1 MDWFIAGAAHTLG
14 MDTEPHPAEWE
25 LWGRGAGM
33 RRNSEMVK
41 SGADVWLAFIKNG
54 SRGASHCAAEAERAG
69 IPVRRYER

>member
-1 MDWFIAGAAHTLG
+1 

-41 SGADVWLAFIKNG
+41 SGADVWIAFIKNG